1 MPIRVVAVM
10 LSVPLALVSPVGL
23 ASAQTPT
30 EIAELKR
37 QIEELRATQLAIQ
50 KDVQEIKAILLRVTE
65 PPPGRGP
72 VTDVSL
78 DVPVA
83 GRPMKGNAQATV
95 AIVEFSDYQ
104 CPFCGRYV
112 AQTLPRIASEYIE
125 SGKIQYFF
133 VNFPIESL
141 HPQAFRAH
149 EAAICAGEQGKF
161 WEMHDR
167 LFANQRA
174 LAPEDL
180 AGHAKA
186 IGLDLEAYEPCFES
200 GRTASQVREDQA
212 LGQRAGVGG
221 TPLFLVGTIEPG
233 ATSVQAVKAISGAQ
247 PFALFKQTLDEVL
260 GRRD

>member
-1 MPIRVVAVM
+1 MPTRLLVVV
-10 LSVPLALVSPVGL
+10 LSVPLAVATAGGPAL
-23 ASAQTPT
+23 AQTSS
-30 EIAELKR
+30 EIAELKK
-37 QIEELRATQLAIQ
+37 QIEELRLTQLAIQ
-50 KDVQEIKAILLRVTE
+50 KDVEEIKAILLRVTE
-65 PPPGRGP
+65 PPPSRGP
-72 VTDVSL
+72 VTEVSF

-83 GRPMKGNAQATV
+83 GRPMKGSAQAAV

-112 AQTLPRIASEYIE
+112 AETLPRIASEYIA
-125 SGKIQYFF
+125 SGRVQYFF

-149 EAAICAGEQGKF
+149 EAALCAGEQGKY

-180 AGHAKA
+180 SGHAKA
-186 IGLDLEAYEPCFES
+186 IGLDMGEYTPCFDS
-200 GRTASQVREDQA
+200 GRTAPQVRDDQA

-221 TPLFLVGTIEPG
+221 TPLFLVGTIESG
-233 ATSVQAVKAISGAQ
+233 ATSVEAVRAISGAQ
-247 PFALFKQTLDEVL
+247 PFAVFKQTLDEVL
-260 GRRD
+260 RRR

>member
-1 MPIRVVAVM
+1 MRTRLLAVA
-10 LSVPLALVSPVGL
+10 LSVPLGL
-23 ASAQTPT
+23 AAAGGPVQAQTSS
-30 EIAELKR
+30 EIAELKK

-50 KDVQEIKAILLRVTE
+50 RDVQEIKSILLRVTE
-65 PPPGRGP
+65 PEATRGS

-83 GRPMKGNAQATV
+83 GRPMKGSAQATV

-112 AQTLPRIASEYIE
+112 AQTLPQIASEYIT
-125 SGKIQYFF
+125 SGWVQYFF

-141 HPQAFRAH
+141 HPLAFRAH
-149 EAAICAGEQGKF
+149 EAALCAGEQGKY

-167 LFANQRA
+167 IFANQRA

-180 AGHAKA
+180 TGYARA
-186 IGLDLEAYEPCFES
+186 IGLEMEQYRPCFES
-200 GRTASQVREDQA
+200 GRTAAKVREDQA
-212 LGQRAGVGG
+212 LGQRAGVRG

-233 ATSVQAVKAISGAQ
+233 ATSVQAVRAISGAQ

-260 GRRD
+260 GRR

>member
-1 MPIRVVAVM
+1 MPTRLLAVV
-10 LSVPLALVSPVGL
+10 LSVPLAVAAAGGPAL
-23 ASAQTPT
+23 AQTSSD
-30 EIAELKR
+30 IAELKK

-50 KDVQEIKAILLRVTE
+50 KDVQEIKSILLRVTE
-65 PPPGRGP
+65 PSPSRGP
-72 VTDVSL
+72 VTEVSF

-83 GRPMKGNAQATV
+83 GRPMKGSAQATV

-112 AQTLPRIASEYIE
+112 AQTLPQITSEYIA
-125 SGKIQYFF
+125 SGRVQYFF

-141 HPQAFRAH
+141 HAQAFRAH
-149 EAAICAGEQGKF
+149 EAALCAGEQGKY

-180 AGHAKA
+180 SGYAEA
-186 IGLDLEAYEPCFES
+186 IGLDMEKYAPCFDS
-200 GRTASQVREDQA
+200 GRTASKVRDDQA

-221 TPLFLVGTIEPG
+221 TPLFLVGTIESG
-233 ATSVQAVKAISGAQ
+233 ATSVQAVRAISGAQ
-247 PFALFKQTLDEVL
+247 PFAVFKQTLDEVL
-260 GRRD
+260 RRRE

>member
-1 MPIRVVAVM
+1 MPTRFLAAA
-10 LSVPLALVSPVGL
+10 LWVPIVLWAAGGR
-23 ASAQTPT
+23 AQAQTPT

-37 QIEELRATQLAIQ
+37 QIEELKATQLAIQ

-65 PPPGRGP
+65 PAPARGP
-72 VTDVSL
+72 VTEVSL

-83 GRPMKGNAQATV
+83 GRPVKGSAQATV
-95 AIVEFSDYQ
+95 AIVEFSDFA

-112 AQTLPRIASEYIE
+112 SQTLPRVASEYIA
-125 SGKIQYFF
+125 SGKVQYFF
-133 VNFPIESL
+133 VNYPIESL

-149 EAAICAGEQGKF
+149 EAAICAGEQGRF

-186 IGLDLEAYEPCFES
+186 IGLDLDEYAPCFES
-200 GRTASQVREDQA
+200 GRTAERVREDQA
-212 LGQRAGVGG
+212 LGQRTGVGG

-233 ATSVQAVKAISGAQ
+233 SSSVQAVRAISGAQ

-260 GRRD
+260 GRR

>member
-1 MPIRVVAVM
+1 MRTRVLAVT
-10 LSVPLALVSPVGL
+10 LSLPLALAAAGSP
-23 ASAQTPT
+23 ARAQTSS
-30 EIAELKR
+30 EVAELKK
-37 QIEELRATQLAIQ
+37 QIEDLRATQLAIQ

-65 PPPGRGP
+65 PTPARGP
-72 VTDVSL
+72 VTEVSL

-83 GRPMKGNAQATV
+83 GRPMKGSAQATV

-112 AQTLPRIASEYIE
+112 AQTLPRIAADYIA
-125 SGKIQYFF
+125 SGKVQYFF

-149 EAAICAGEQGKF
+149 EAALCAGEQGKY

-167 LFANQRA
+167 LFADQTA
-174 LAPEDL
+174 LAAEDL

-186 IGLDLEAYEPCFES
+186 VGLDMEEYEPCVES
-200 GRTASQVREDQA
+200 GRSAARVREDQA

-221 TPLFLVGTIEPG
+221 TPLFLVGTIEAG
-233 ATSVQAVKAISGAQ
+233 GTSVQAVRAISGAQ
-247 PFALFKQTLDEVL
+247 PFAVFKQTLDEL
-260 GRRD
+260 LARRD